1 MTGSTKPEP
10 EKPDATKPDA
20 GGPEAESARAELLR
34 TALSAARATA
44 IAAAV
49 FTALVAA
56 MLIANYVQGKRRDPL
71 EPSAEYVKAR
81 KKILERTES
90 EEGEKRKD
98 DLRLSIR
105 ELDRQIRAEAFRRDE
120 FRRLGGWLL
129 LAGVVVLVTALQV
142 AASLA
147 KGAPHPEGEAEGADG
162 ALVTASRARWAV
174 GVLGVALA
182 LGAVVIATTPV
193 GAPPGPASPGRG
205 DGDGKKPPGD
215 GNGSAGA
222 AVVMTD
228 DYPTPEEFARN
239 WPRFRGPRGDG
250 VSAHG
255 DIPVSWDEKTGKNI
269 LWRTPFEFD
278 GASSPVVWGD
288 RVFLT
293 AGTAKRHLVYCLDA
307 ASGKLVW
314 TTELEGVPDSPGKAP
329 KLYEDIYH
337 ASPTPL
343 TDGRRVYAIY
353 ANGDIGAFDYEG
365 KQVWARALGLPDN
378 SYGFAQS
385 LAMWRGLV
393 IIQFDQSGDE
403 GPPSALHA
411 LDAATG
417 RTVWV
422 TERKIERSWASPIV
436 VTVGDSKD
444 AGKKGRDII
453 VTSSNPYVIAYEPE
467 KGAELWRAEVMG
479 DELAPSPIYAGGFV
493 IAAMSGPGMVAIRP
507 GGSGDVTKTH
517 AVWVNENGDFPETP
531 SPVSDGE
538 RVFTVTDG
546 GFMTCVSMRD
556 GATVWE
562 HELDFDTYVSPSLVG
577 GKVYVMGDRRERK
590 GEQEKPVVRS
600 VAFVVAAENAY
611 RELGQGTLETEV
623 CASPAFAPGR
633 MYVRGKKALY
643 CIGKK

>member
-1 MTGSTKPEP
+1 MTGSTRPEP
-10 EKPDATKPDA
+10 AKPDA
-20 GGPEAESARAELLR
+20 GGPEADPTRAEFMKA
-34 TALSAARATA
+34 ALSAARATA
-44 IAAAV
+44 IAAGV
-49 FTALVAA
+49 FIALVAA

-71 EPSAEYVKAR
+71 EPSAEYVAAKKA
-81 KKILERTES
+81 ILERTES
-90 EEGEKRKD
+90 EEDEKRKD

-105 ELDRQIRAEAFRRDE
+105 ELDRQIRAEGFRRDE

-129 LAGVVVLVTALQV
+129 LAGAVVLIVAVQV

-147 KGAPHPEGEAEGADG
+147 KSAPHPEGEAGGAEA
-162 ALVTASRARWAV
+162 ALATASRARWAV

-193 GAPPGPASPGRG
+193 GGPGDAGPAA
-205 DGDGKKPPGD
+205 PGD
-215 GNGSAGA
+215 GNGQDHVPPGGNGTSGA

-255 DIPVSWDEKTGKNI
+255 DIPVSWDEKTGENV

-293 AGTAKRHLVYCLDA
+293 AGTAKRHLVYCLGA
-307 ASGKLVW
+307 SSGKLAW
-314 TTELEGVPDSPGKAP
+314 TAELKGVPDSPGKAP

-337 ASPTPL
+337 ASPTPV

-422 TERKIERSWASPIV
+422 TEREIERSWASPIV
-436 VTVGDSKD
+436 VTVGDPKD
-444 AGKKGRDII
+444 AERKGRDII

-546 GFMTCVSMRD
+546 GFMTCVSMKD

-577 GKVYVMGDRRERK
+577 GRVYVMGDRRERK
-590 GEQEKPVVRS
+590 GEGEKPVVRS
-600 VAFVVAAENAY
+600 QAFVVAAEDAY
-611 RELGQGTLETEV
+611 RELGRGTLETEV

-643 CIGKK
+643 CIGTRRD